1 MSPAELRRSGA
12 VVRLSSDGGAAT
24 LTSDEAGWEID
35 LGELPDDAGRALEI
49 GYERLAQGVDRV
61 AELGGGR
68 LRLWARRSDEQAA
81 SCALSVGMTQVRE
94 LYEMR
99 RPLPVDEP
107 WRLDVRAF
115 RVGEDEP
122 AWLAVNNR
130 AFAWHPEQGGM
141 TLERLRALEDEPWF
155 DPAGFLVHEVDG
167 ELVGFCWTKVHA
179 DTSPPLGEIFV
190 IAVDPA
196 AHQRGLG
203 RQLVL
208 AGLDHLHRAGLR
220 TGMLYTEADNEPAL
234 KLYRNLGFTVHSTD
248 RAFDLDVAGR

>member
-1 MSPAELRRSGA
+1 
-12 VVRLSSDGGAAT
+12 
-24 LTSDEAGWEID
+24 
-35 LGELPDDAGRALEI
+35 
-49 GYERLAQGVDRV
+49 
-61 AELGGGR
+61 
-68 LRLWARRSDEQAA
+68 
-81 SCALSVGMTQVRE
+81 
-94 LYEMR
+94 
-99 RPLPVDEP
+99 
-107 WRLDVRAF
+107 
-115 RVGEDEP
+115 
-122 AWLAVNNR
+122 
-130 AFAWHPEQGGM
+130 M

-196 AHQRGLG
+196 AHHRGLG